1 MYVGRNRYLSCI
13 TMVRIRAVGVGPEQP
28 GDSFRMTVSP
38 TRPKSVPF
46 LTDPKGDENRRT
58 HRHSLPVL
66 ASLSGP
72 LYGGRLDSA

>member
-46 LTDPKGDENRRT
+46 LTGQKGDENRRT
-58 HRHSLPVL
+58 HRHSLSVL
-66 ASLSGP
+66 VSLGG
-72 LYGGRLDSA
+72 LHCGGRLDSA